1 MNHRRAIAAMLV
13 SAALAMSACGGN
25 PDGSPNG
32 EPAAADRPA
41 PVSPWQVY
49 YDLTHPDPAPAAAVS
64 RPAPVSPW
72 QVYYDLTHPDPAPA
86 AAADRPAPVSPWQVY
101 YDLTHPDAAQPT
113 LSRRA
118 SPNGVLNSS
127 PSALPVVTRLVTGLA
142 NAAGSGSTIGPDRA
156 LYVTESTAGRVVRI
170 DPNTGAVTT
179 FASGLPLP
187 IRAVGG
193 AMDVAFI
200 HGTAYVLVTLVG
212 TDIGGSDVVGIYRV
226 DGPNT
231 FTVIADIGA
240 FSIANPPTT
249 PFGVPTGVQYAMQ
262 AHRRGFL
269 VTDGHHNRVLQ
280 VSLDGEVS
288 EVIPFDNIV
297 PTGLDIRGN
306 RVYLAEAGPV
316 PHLPET
322 GKIVSF
328 KAKSPT
334 VADVASGAR
343 LLVDVEFGRGTR
355 LYGLSQGVFPDGG
368 VPGAPALPNTGSLLK
383 VTRDGGFDAIVDE
396 LDRPTSIEFIRNTAY
411 VVTLGGEVW
420 KIDHVAPPPHRTSR

>member
-1 MNHRRAIAAMLV
+1 MNHLRVIAATL
-13 SAALAMSACGGN
+13 ATGALAVSACGGN
-25 PDGSPNG
+25 PADGSPNG
-32 EPAAADRPA
+32 EPATANRPDPQSA
-41 PVSPWQVY
+41 WQVY
-49 YDLTHPDPAPAAAVS
+49 YDLTHPDLAPAGPANRTESVS
-64 RPAPVSPW
+64 VSPW
-72 QVYYDLTHPDPAPA
+72 QVYYDVTHPD
-86 AAADRPAPVSPWQVY
+86 
-101 YDLTHPDAAQPT
+101 TAQPN

-118 SPNGVLNSS
+118 APSGLLNSS
-127 PSALPVVTRLVTGLA
+127 RPSAMPVVTRLVTGLA

-193 AMDVAFI
+193 AMDIAFI

-212 TDIGGSDVVGIYRV
+212 TDIGGNDVVGIYRV

-231 FTVIADIGA
+231 FTIIADIGA

-262 AHRRGFL
+262 THRRGFL

-280 VSLDGEVS
+280 VTLDGRVS
-288 EVIPFDNIV
+288 EVIAFDNIV
-297 PTGLDIRGN
+297 PTGLDVRGN

-334 VADVASGAR
+334 VAEVASGAR
-343 LLVDVEFGRGTR
+343 LLVDVEFGRGTT

-368 VPGAPALPNTGSLLK
+368 IPGAPALPNTGSLVK